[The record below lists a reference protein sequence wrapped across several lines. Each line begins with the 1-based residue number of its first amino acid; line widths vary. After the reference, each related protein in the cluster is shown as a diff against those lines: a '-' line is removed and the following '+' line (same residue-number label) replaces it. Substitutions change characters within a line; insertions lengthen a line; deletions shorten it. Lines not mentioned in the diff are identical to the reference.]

1 MFEEEVNL
9 VISSIEW
16 VANYG
21 HHLLPI
27 YHFDLETGNWTFR
40 CPSESELLVLH
51 NIDRKFNDHDS
62 FNLSNLLERVV
73 MKHHVVTLGDRGQNY
88 IKNH

>member
-1 MFEEEVNL
+1 M
-9 VISSIEW
+9 ISSIEW

-62 FNLSNLLERVV
+62 FNLSNLLERVL

>member
-1 MFEEEVNL
+1 MLEEEVNR

-27 YHFDLETGNWTFR
+27 YHFDLETGKCTFR
-40 CPSESELLVLH
+40 CPSESELLVLL
-51 NIDRKFNDHDS
+51 NIDRKLNDHDS
-62 FNLSNLLERVV
+62 FNRANSLERDV
-73 MKHHVVTLGDRGQNY
+73 MKHVVTLKGRGQNH
-88 IKNH
+88 IKNY